1 MARVRRVE
9 MAWRWLSSSVRDR
22 ISEKRERVII
32 IRSNFIDGFKKDR
45 EIRSAIGT

>member
-22 ISEKRERVII
+22 ISEKRERVIT
-32 IRSNFIDGFKKDR
+32 IRSNLLMASRKIEK
-45 EIRSAIGT
+45 